1 MRSAV
6 VLHAARPGAAP
17 DAADDGGAAAP
28 LDAAALDAAAL
39 DAAALDAADEGEAG
53 ALGPAVVT
61 VSVTVA
67 VGAAG
72 WPGAAVPQA
81 ATSDDATAAPASH
94 ASRDARPG
102 VLAAIACLAPRA
114 QPVVVASEAGAG
126 ERVDVDMTGPFV
138 RRCG

>member
-6 VLHAARPGAAP
+6 VLHAARPP
-17 DAADDGGAAAP
+17 DPPDTDDADDDGGAAA
-28 LDAAALDAAAL
+28 ALDWAV
-39 DAAALDAADEGEAG
+39 EGDAG
-53 ALGPAVVT
+53 ALGAEVVT

-94 ASRDARPG
+94 ASRGARPG
-102 VLAAIACLAPRA
+102 MLAAIACLAPRA
-114 QPVVVASEAGAG
+114 QPVVVRCEAGAG
-126 ERVDVDMTGPFV
+126 ERVDVDITGPFV